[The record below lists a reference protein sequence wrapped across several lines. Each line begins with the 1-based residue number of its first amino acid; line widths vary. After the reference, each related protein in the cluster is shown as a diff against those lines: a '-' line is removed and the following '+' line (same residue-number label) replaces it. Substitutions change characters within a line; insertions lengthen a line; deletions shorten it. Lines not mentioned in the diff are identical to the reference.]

1 MNNAEMNFS
10 QLVGILKAE
19 EMKSPS
25 NQSKKVKDI
34 SITAKQETYQ
44 LQALHESLNQKVENS
59 VSLMAWN
66 FKYALRRIENGQGRS
81 YNSDRDKN

>member
-19 EMKSPS
+19 EMNSPS

-34 SITAKQETYQ
+34 SITAKKETYQ
-44 LQALHESLNQKVENS
+44 LQALHESLN
-59 VSLMAWN
+59 
-66 FKYALRRIENGQGRS
+66 
-81 YNSDRDKN
+81 